1 MMNLLI
7 SIKPEFVEKIIS
19 LDKKYEFR
27 LSIFKRPVE
36 KIFIYSTYP
45 EKKIVGYFEFKEL
58 IKDSPINLWNK
69 FSHVSGTTEEY
80 FFKYFDGK
88 EEGFAINIH
97 NLNIFQTPIETS
109 HIKNF
114 RAPQSFCYIDEDS
127 IFNQIKNK
135 NNE

>member
-1 MMNLLI
+1 MNLLI

-27 LSIFKRPVE
+27 RSIFKRPVE

-45 EKKIVGYFEFKEL
+45 EKKIVGYFEFKEV

-69 FSHVSGTTEEY
+69 FSHV
-80 FFKYFDGK
+80 
-88 EEGFAINIH
+88 EGFAINIH

-114 RAPQSFCYIDEDS
+114 RAPQSFCYFDEDS
-127 IFNQIKNK
+127 FFKQIKNK

>member
-69 FSHVSGTTEEY
+69 FSHVSGTTE
-80 FFKYFDGK
+80 KDLLL
-88 EEGFAINIH
+88 I
-97 NLNIFQTPIETS
+97 
-109 HIKNF
+109 
-114 RAPQSFCYIDEDS
+114 YI
-127 IFNQIKNK
+127 I
-135 NNE
+135 

>member
-1 MMNLLI
+1 MNLLI

-27 LSIFKRPVE
+27 RSIFKRPVE

-45 EKKIVGYFEFKEL
+45 EKKIVGYFEFKEV

-80 FFKYFDGK
+80 YHNHFVTLMK
-88 EEGFAINIH
+88 IH
-97 NLNIFQTPIETS
+97 FLNKSKIKIMNKFILNII
-109 HIKNF
+109 
-114 RAPQSFCYIDEDS
+114 
-127 IFNQIKNK
+127 
-135 NNE
+135 NNLI